1 MPVQRKKRQRP
12 EPPTPEQLAIAD
24 RIRKAREAAGFTT
37 QKAFADA
44 VGVYLPN
51 ANKWEKGKALP
62 STRNLETIHS
72 LTGVT
77 AEEILCGFRSSVDGG
92 VEAVRTESL
101 RKFYD
106 SDAGKSMTTRQ
117 KYALAELLDGVEVD
131 EWRLRG
137 ALELLGVSLPD
148 APKKASGE

>member
-1 MPVQRKKRQRP
+1 MNRQKRRATP
-12 EPPTPEQLAIAD
+12 PPTPEQLAVAD
-24 RIRKAREAAGFTT
+24 RIRKAREAAGYTT

-51 ANKWEKGKALP
+51 VNKWEKGKALP

-77 AEEILCGFRSSVDGG
+77 AEEILSGARSSSIGG
-92 VEAVRTESL
+92 GEAVRTESL
-101 RKFYD
+101 RAFYD
-106 SDAGKSMTTRQ
+106 SDAGKTLSSRQ
-117 KYALAELLDGVEVD
+117 KYALAELLEGIEVD

-137 ALELLGVSLPD
+137 ALQLLELLEETGRP
-148 APKKASGE
+148 KASGE